1 MAEEKFHYY
10 LDLNDRY
17 VYFYEPVNVEYFAG
31 DAANLLI

>member
-17 VYFYEPVNVEYFAG
+17 VYFMSRLMLNT
-31 DAANLLI
+31 LR